1 MATATKTTGSQFDG
15 LLAPRKRPQP
25 EEPEAAP
32 VDTNDTAPK
41 SRPSAAKKETKSLA
55 KSKDD
60 AYQGRTFYVRKKT
73 YAECDYALRST
84 TIRAI
89 CQTWRKS
96 FYRHGLPKRLNVQHV
111 SVLVL

>member
-32 VDTNDTAPK
+32 IGTDDTAHT
-41 SRPSAAKKETKSLA
+41 SRPPAAKSGTKSLA

-73 YAECDYALRST
+73 YAECDYVLRSNDDPRDMSDLAEELLSAWL
-84 TIRAI
+84 IKNANHSER
-89 CQTWRKS
+89 
-96 FYRHGLPKRLNVQHV
+96 
-111 SVLVL
+111 

>member
-1 MATATKTTGSQFDG
+1 MATASKITGSQFEG

-32 VDTNDTAPK
+32 VDTNDSAPR
-41 SRPSAAKKETKSLA
+41 SRPSAAKSETKSLA

-73 YAECDYALRST
+73 YAECDYVLKSNDDPRDMSDLAEELLSAWLITEAKRSA
-84 TIRAI
+84 R
-89 CQTWRKS
+89 
-96 FYRHGLPKRLNVQHV
+96 
-111 SVLVL
+111 

>member
-25 EEPEAAP
+25 EEPHAAP
-32 VDTNDTAPK
+32 VGTDDTAPK
-41 SRPSAAKKETKSLA
+41 SRPHATKKDTKSLA

-73 YAECDYALRST
+73 YADCDYALRSNDDPRDMSDLAEELLSAWL
-84 TIRAI
+84 IKEA
-89 CQTWRKS
+89 
-96 FYRHGLPKRLNVQHV
+96 KR
-111 SVLVL
+111 SAR

>member
-25 EEPEAAP
+25 EAETAP
-32 VDTNDTAPK
+32 VGTDDTAPE
-41 SRPSAAKKETKSLA
+41 SRPSAAKSETRSLA

-73 YAECDYALRST
+73 YAECDYVLKRNDDPRDMSDLAEELLTAWLIKEAKRSA
-84 TIRAI
+84 R
-89 CQTWRKS
+89 
-96 FYRHGLPKRLNVQHV
+96 
-111 SVLVL
+111 

>member
-25 EEPEAAP
+25 EEPQAAP
-32 VDTNDTAPK
+32 VDTNDSAPK
-41 SRPSAAKKETKSLA
+41 SRPSAAKKEPKSLA

-73 YAECDYALRST
+73 YADCDYALRSNEDSRDMSDLAEELLSAWLT
-84 TIRAI
+84 KEA
-89 CQTWRKS
+89 
-96 FYRHGLPKRLNVQHV
+96 KR
-111 SVLVL
+111 SAR

>member
-25 EEPEAAP
+25 EQAERTP
-32 VDTNDTAPK
+32 VGTDDTTPS
-41 SRPSAAKKETKSLA
+41 SRSPAAKSGTKSLA

-73 YAECDYALRST
+73 YAECDYVLRSNDDPRDMSDLAEELLT
-84 TIRAI
+84 LWLA
-89 CQTWRKS
+89 KDA
-96 FYRHGLPKRLNVQHV
+96 KRSNI
-111 SVLVL
+111 

>member
-15 LLAPRKRPQP
+15 LLASRKRPQP
-25 EEPEAAP
+25 EEPKAAP
-32 VDTNDTAPK
+32 VDTDDTAAK

-73 YAECDYALRST
+73 YADCDYALRST
-84 TIRAI
+84 EDPRDMSDLAEELLSAWLTKE
-89 CQTWRKS
+89 T
-96 FYRHGLPKRLNVQHV
+96 KR
-111 SVLVL
+111 SAR

>member
-32 VDTNDTAPK
+32 VGTDDTAPTSRVSVAK
-41 SRPSAAKKETKSLA
+41 SKAKSLA
-55 KSKDD
+55 KSKND

-73 YAECDYALRST
+73 YAECDYVLKSNDDPRDMSDLAEELLSTWLINEAKRSA
-84 TIRAI
+84 R
-89 CQTWRKS
+89 
-96 FYRHGLPKRLNVQHV
+96 
-111 SVLVL
+111 

>member
-25 EEPEAAP
+25 EEPELAP
-32 VDTNDTAPK
+32 VDTNDTALK
-41 SRPSAAKKETKSLA
+41 SRPSAAKGETKSLA

-73 YAECDYALRST
+73 YAECDYMLKTNDDPRDMSDLAEELLTAWLDKEGKRST
-84 TIRAI
+84 R
-89 CQTWRKS
+89 
-96 FYRHGLPKRLNVQHV
+96 
-111 SVLVL
+111 